1 MTYRNDIEQLFK
13 EHFAQMHRLAV
24 VLLNDDDLA
33 RDIVHDVFTTILE
46 GEPGIA
52 VSAGYLMRAVRNRC
66 LNHIRNCNIHQ
77 RVASR
82 ILLEN
87 EEYDSEHW
95 PDEKTI
101 TRIYDVISSELSLQ
115 EQTVIRLR
123 FFCGLHLS
131 EVVAEMGISKTAV
144 YKHLRHALL
153 LIRKKLNQD
162 GEV

>member
-24 VLLNDDDLA
+24 ALLHDDDLA
-33 RDIVHDVFTTILE
+33 RDIVHDVFTTLLE

-66 LNHIRNCNIHQ
+66 LNHIRDCNIHQ
-77 RVASR
+77 RIASR
-82 ILLEN
+82 LFIEN

-95 PDEKTI
+95 HDEKTI
-101 TRIYDVISSELSLQ
+101 TRIYDVISSELSSQ
-115 EQTVIRLR
+115 EQRIIELR
-123 FFCGLHLS
+123 FFCGLRFS
-131 EVVAEMGISKTAV
+131 EVACEMGISQNAV